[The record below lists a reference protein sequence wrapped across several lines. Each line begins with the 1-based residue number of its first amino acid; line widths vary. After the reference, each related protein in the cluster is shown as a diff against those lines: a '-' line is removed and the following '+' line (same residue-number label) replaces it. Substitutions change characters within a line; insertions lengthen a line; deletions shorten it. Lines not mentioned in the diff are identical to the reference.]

1 MILITGGAG
10 FIGSNL
16 INSLLSKNFSEIVSV
31 DNKNFINQ
39 SYFINKNFSRILPAE
54 LNSFLKK
61 NKNKIKTVVHLG
73 AITSTTERNVK
84 LIIENNLEL
93 SIFLWN
99 WCEKNKKRLI
109 YASSAA
115 TYGDGS
121 NSFDDNESD
130 DYLSKLVPLNLYG
143 WSKHIFDRLIL
154 KKKKKPSQLVG
165 LKFFNVYG
173 PNEFHKSE
181 MKSVI
186 LKIYEK
192 VSKNLQVNLFKSHN
206 VKFKD
211 GEQLRDFIYVKDV
224 ISIIEW
230 FLNNPKING
239 LYNIGTGKPRSF
251 NDIAKSIFKNTNKSK
266 NLKYVNTPPK
276 IRKQYQYYTKA
287 NIKKLRN
294 SGYKKSFFSLEE
306 GIKDYISEYLRKLK

>member
-31 DNKNFINQ
+31 DHKNFINQ
-39 SYFINKNFSRILPAE
+39 SYFINKKFSRILPAE

-61 NKNKIKTVVHLG
+61 NKKKINTVVHLG

-99 WCEKNKKRLI
+99 WCEKNNKRLI

-154 KKKKKPSQLVG
+154 RKKKKPSQLVG

-192 VSKNLQVNLFKSHN
+192 VSNNLQVKLFKSHN

-211 GEQLRDFIYVKDV
+211 GEQLRDFIYIKDV
-224 ISIIEW
+224 ISILEW
-230 FLNNPKING
+230 FLDNPKING
-239 LYNIGTGKPRSF
+239 LYNVGTGKPRSF
-251 NDIAKSIFKNTNKSK
+251 NDIAKSIFKNTNKATS
-266 NLKYVNTPPK
+266 LKYINTPPK

-287 NIKKLRN
+287 NIKKLRD

-306 GIKDYISEYLRKLK
+306 GIKDYIREYLRK